1 MIDFSNL
8 IEGIKSANNIGNG
21 FYYPDNNSFIDQGIS
36 DKYSAYF
43 YLRHTD
49 LKNKYNFSNI
59 DDNGDMVSSRMRIV
73 FSLSP
78 SFCDSDTLHNLV
90 NMLKVFHKFED
101 LILISAT
108 NEIES
113 IYELE
118 HGRKLDGRFNN
129 NLFSIDF
136 TVSEVIWKTS
146 PNCLSC

>member
-8 IEGIKSANNIGNG
+8 IQEIKSANNIENG
-21 FYYPDNNSFIDQGIS
+21 FYFPDNNSFIDQGIS

-78 SFCDSDTLHNLV
+78 SFCDGDTIYNLV
-90 NMLKVFHKFED
+90 NMLKVFHRFED
-101 LILISAT
+101 LILINAT

-113 IYELE
+113 IYQLE

-129 NLFSIDF
+129 NLFAIDF